1 MKNIK
6 IDITKLLDGTV
17 DIDTAMKIIKEEVE
31 IAVEIALQE
40 KKNSEKE
47 KRIADL
53 RTKAIDALIDYTLA
67 IAEADGIET
76 PGEIKSIL
84 RKDLEKE
91 VICIE
96 KGSQSEMA
104 QKAIKDYIE
113 NL

>member
-6 IDITKLLDGTV
+6 IDITKLLDETI
-17 DIDTAMKIIKEEVE
+17 DIDTAMNLIKEELE
-31 IAVEIALQE
+31 NALQE

-47 KRIADL
+47 KRIADF

-67 IAEADGIET
+67 VAEADGIET

-84 RKDLEKE
+84 RKELEKE
-91 VICIE
+91 IICIE
-96 KGSQSEMA
+96 KGSQSEIA
-104 QKAIKDYIE
+104 QKAIKDYIK